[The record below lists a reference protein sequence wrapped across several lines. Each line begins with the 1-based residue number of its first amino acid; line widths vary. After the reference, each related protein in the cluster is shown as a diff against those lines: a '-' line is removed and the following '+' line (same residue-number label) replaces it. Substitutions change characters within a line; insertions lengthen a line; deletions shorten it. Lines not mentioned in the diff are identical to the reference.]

1 VVRHNDDSTDRAYLK
16 AVPVACCAHGVPNS
30 ARFAGFHA
38 VHAVRALQV
47 GMLQG
52 TATALAVSTFRRNRT
67 RAEQRRALQRA
78 FGDPLDPGARFAS
91 VVQVRQCNARPD
103 IGVF

>member
-1 VVRHNDDSTDRAYLK
+1 MLRS
-16 AVPVACCAHGVPNS
+16 CCANS
-30 ARFAGFHA
+30 ARFADYHA

-47 GMLQG
+47 GLLQG
-52 TATALAVSTFRRNRT
+52 TATALAVSTFRRDRT

-78 FGDPLDPGARFAS
+78 SGDPLDPGARFAS

-103 IGVF
+103 IGVFSDLTEKLT